1 MRWPQSCQLRLFTAR
16 DFIND
21 GELRRSR
28 AELVHLGSITL
39 RAGPYGLD
47 SVLRSTVNE
56 LLRRCICAEIY
67 LRNGCSV
74 NLDRT
79 PSRRSRRYQ

>member
-1 MRWPQSCQLRLFTAR
+1 MRWAQGCQLRLFTGH

-28 AELVHLGSITL
+28 AELVHSGSISL
-39 RAGPYGLD
+39 RAGPYDLD
-47 SVLRSTVNE
+47 SVLRPTVNE
-56 LLRRCICAEIY
+56 LLRCCICAEIY
-67 LRNGCSV
+67 LRNRCSV

-79 PSRRSRRYQ
+79 PSWRSRCYQ